1 MAVFNGELGLQFVT
15 HLANQYTVPDLVR
28 LARIAADRGFQQIWV
43 NDNIRYRSQ
52 LVVLTAIASQVP
64 VRLGSAIMVPYFHNP
79 LDVADSLGALSE
91 LCEGREISV
100 GIARGDLGQS
110 PQHVQPLRPIAMVSE
125 TVQLLRQ
132 ALSGQELKYADY
144 PFLQEFYH
152 LNPKGKF
159 RLAFKPRSSFKFY
172 GGGNGPQSLR
182 MCGRIMDGLISS
194 GTYIPMLKA
203 GRLPGMLATADHAA
217 REVHS
222 GKRLRKVCELNVSI
236 SADRVK
242 AIEFPKRQVAHS
254 ILQWEALGFSAE
266 EYAKMGV
273 TREQVLSLKRA
284 FEAGATVE
292 EAAKLVTEHMVKT
305 YYAAGRPEEVRDQI
319 IELIGAAE
327 RLGYDHVAFAKL
339 GPDYEEAIELLADQ
353 VVPAL
358 TRQTG

>member
-1 MAVFNGELGLQFVT
+1 MTIFDGELGLQFVT
-15 HLANQYTVPDLVR
+15 HLANQYTVPHLVR
-28 LARIAADRGFQQIWV
+28 LARLAADKGFQQIWV
-43 NDNIRYRSQ
+43 NDNLRYRSQ
-52 LVVLTAIASQVP
+52 LVVLTAIACQVP
-64 VRLGSAIMVPYFHNP
+64 VRLGTAIMVPYFHNP

-91 LCEGREISV
+91 LCVGQEISV

-110 PQHVQPLRPIAMVSE
+110 PQHIQPLRPIAMVSE

-132 ALSGQELKYADY
+132 ALSGEELSYADY

-152 LNPKGKF
+152 LNPRGKF
-159 RLAFKPRSSFKFY
+159 RLAFKPGSSFKFY

-203 GRLPGMLATADHAA
+203 GRLSGMLATADQAA
-217 REVHS
+217 QEVDP
-222 GKRLRKVCELNVSI
+222 GRRLHKVCELNVSI
-236 SADRVK
+236 SNDRAK

-254 ILQWEALGFSAE
+254 ILQWEALGFTTE
-266 EYAKMGV
+266 EYDKMGV

-284 FEAGATVE
+284 FEAGVTVE

-319 IELIGAAE
+319 VELARAAGK
-327 RLGYDHVAFAKL
+327 LGYDHIAFAKL
-339 GPDYEEAIELLADQ
+339 GPDYEEAIELLAGQ

-358 TRQTG
+358 SR